1 MNLLKLFLDETQN
14 EKRAIET
21 IPPPE
26 LSDLW
31 CNFFLGVRK
40 SDGSNYEANTWRTF
54 IYIFDR
60 HLRRMKYGKQ
70 IISSLEFSKVR
81 EVLKAKQK
89 DLKNEGRGDIS
100 QKSDKITDEEINQL
114 WEKELL
120 GVNNSES
127 VINSLWLFSTI
138 FLESWWPVL
147 FGNSHASVLKV
158 RRHVL
163 WASFFISSF

>member
-14 EKRAIET
+14 EKRAIES

-31 CNFFLGVRK
+31 WNFFLGVRK

-147 FGNSHASVLKV
+147 FGNSHASGLKV

>member
-1 MNLLKLFLDETQN
+1 
-14 EKRAIET
+14 
-21 IPPPE
+21 
-26 LSDLW
+26 
-31 CNFFLGVRK
+31 
-40 SDGSNYEANTWRTF
+40 
-54 IYIFDR
+54 
-60 HLRRMKYGKQ
+60 MKYGKQ

-138 FLESWWPVL
+138 FLECW
-147 FGNSHASVLKV
+147 
-158 RRHVL
+158 
-163 WASFFISSF
+163 

>member
-1 MNLLKLFLDETQN
+1 
-14 EKRAIET
+14 
-21 IPPPE
+21 
-26 LSDLW
+26 
-31 CNFFLGVRK
+31 
-40 SDGSNYEANTWRTF
+40 
-54 IYIFDR
+54 
-60 HLRRMKYGKQ
+60 MKYGKQ
-70 IISSLEFSKVR
+70 IISSLEISKVR

-138 FLESWWPVL
+138 FLESW
-147 FGNSHASVLKV
+147 
-158 RRHVL
+158 
-163 WASFFISSF
+163 

>member
-1 MNLLKLFLDETQN
+1 
-14 EKRAIET
+14 
-21 IPPPE
+21 
-26 LSDLW
+26 
-31 CNFFLGVRK
+31 
-40 SDGSNYEANTWRTF
+40 
-54 IYIFDR
+54 
-60 HLRRMKYGKQ
+60 MKYGKQ

-100 QKSDKITDEEINQL
+100 QKSDEITDEEINQL

-138 FLESWWPVL
+138 FLESW
-147 FGNSHASVLKV
+147 
-158 RRHVL
+158 
-163 WASFFISSF
+163 

>member
-1 MNLLKLFLDETQN
+1 
-14 EKRAIET
+14 
-21 IPPPE
+21 
-26 LSDLW
+26 
-31 CNFFLGVRK
+31 
-40 SDGSNYEANTWRTF
+40 
-54 IYIFDR
+54 
-60 HLRRMKYGKQ
+60 MKYGKQ

-120 GVNNSES
+120 GVNNSEN

-138 FLESWWPVL
+138 FLESW
-147 FGNSHASVLKV
+147 
-158 RRHVL
+158 
-163 WASFFISSF
+163 

>member
-40 SDGSNYEANTWRTF
+40 SDGSNYEASTF

-70 IISSLEFSKVR
+70 IISSLEFSKVK

-89 DLKNEGRGDIS
+89 DLKSEGRGNIS
-100 QKSDKITDEEINQL
+100 QKSDEITDEDINQL

-120 GVNNSES
+120 GVNNPDS
-127 VINSLWLFSTI
+127 VINSLWLFKTI
-138 FLESWWPVL
+138 FL
-147 FGNSHASVLKV
+147 A
-158 RRHVL
+158 
-163 WASFFISSF
+163 

>member
-1 MNLLKLFLDETQN
+1 
-14 EKRAIET
+14 
-21 IPPPE
+21 
-26 LSDLW
+26 
-31 CNFFLGVRK
+31 
-40 SDGSNYEANTWRTF
+40 
-54 IYIFDR
+54 
-60 HLRRMKYGKQ
+60 MKYGKQ

-120 GVNNSES
+120 GVNNSER

-138 FLESWWPVL
+138 FLESW
-147 FGNSHASVLKV
+147 
-158 RRHVL
+158 
-163 WASFFISSF
+163 

>member
-1 MNLLKLFLDETQN
+1 
-14 EKRAIET
+14 
-21 IPPPE
+21 
-26 LSDLW
+26 
-31 CNFFLGVRK
+31 
-40 SDGSNYEANTWRTF
+40 
-54 IYIFDR
+54 
-60 HLRRMKYGKQ
+60 MKYGKQ
-70 IISSLEFSKVR
+70 IISSMEFSKVR

-138 FLESWWPVL
+138 FLESW
-147 FGNSHASVLKV
+147 
-158 RRHVL
+158 
-163 WASFFISSF
+163 

>member
-1 MNLLKLFLDETQN
+1 M
-14 EKRAIET
+14 
-21 IPPPE
+21 
-26 LSDLW
+26 
-31 CNFFLGVRK
+31 
-40 SDGSNYEANTWRTF
+40 
-54 IYIFDR
+54 
-60 HLRRMKYGKQ
+60 
-70 IISSLEFSKVR
+70 EFSKVR

-138 FLESWWPVL
+138 FLESW
-147 FGNSHASVLKV
+147 
-158 RRHVL
+158 
-163 WASFFISSF
+163 

>member
-1 MNLLKLFLDETQN
+1 
-14 EKRAIET
+14 
-21 IPPPE
+21 
-26 LSDLW
+26 
-31 CNFFLGVRK
+31 
-40 SDGSNYEANTWRTF
+40 
-54 IYIFDR
+54 
-60 HLRRMKYGKQ
+60 MKYGKQ

-138 FLESWWPVL
+138 FLESW
-147 FGNSHASVLKV
+147 
-158 RRHVL
+158 
-163 WASFFISSF
+163 